1 MRTEKE
7 RTDEGFRSS
16 SDSEKQIFGSST
28 DRKKWWFL
36 LFAHLFLVLAM
47 GIVTFNLNNDYATN
61 HAEDLSDAVVGLN
74 PFYTDSG
81 QSNIEKIRQIDS
93 FAELDIYE
101 KLLNLEM
108 DNVENLN
115 SLAAHSF
122 HVSLGAILGF
132 LASTATGLLRR
143 H

>member
-1 MRTEKE
+1 MMSEKE
-7 RTDEGFRSS
+7 REGSRFS
-16 SDSEKQIFGSST
+16 SDSEKRVWASST
-28 DRKKWWFL
+28 DRKRWWFL
-36 LFAHLFLVLAM
+36 LFAHLFLVLVM

-61 HAEDLSDAVVGLN
+61 HAEDLSDAFAALN
-74 PFYTDSG
+74 PFSGDPG